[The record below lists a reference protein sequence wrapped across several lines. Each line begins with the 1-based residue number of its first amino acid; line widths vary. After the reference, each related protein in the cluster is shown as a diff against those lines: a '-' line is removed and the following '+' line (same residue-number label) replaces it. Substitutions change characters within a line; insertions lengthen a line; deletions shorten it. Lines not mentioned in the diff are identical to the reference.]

1 MGKRDGLEYGADG
14 GDGPEEFRADELRV
28 DEFRVDEFR
37 VDEFR
42 VDEFR
47 VDEFRVD
54 EFRVDEF
61 RVDEFRVDEFRVD
74 EFRVDEF
81 RVDERTFRELG
92 ERSRYSLRGET
103 YRMAREGLSFSAEAV
118 GEVRGTLAYAVED
131 VHRHLASVLA
141 GDLAEAVES
150 RDYERFEGL
159 VKEIGETDRRFAGT
173 VRQDGGFVGVEGYG
187 GPPDFPAGY
196 GRTSVESGQSF
207 LEEVKTL
214 LDGMDPARGEME
226 PVDCRVARSLV
237 ETAEGSLD
245 KLRRADWEDGD
256 PYDVKREQGEEHVA
270 MMMHALRRL
279 LRPRVDGSADWVG
292 GYGEGE

>member
-1 MGKRDGLEYGADG
+1 MTEFAGKAKRVTVSVAGKRTLEAGKESDMGKRDGLEYGADR
-14 GDGPEEFRADELRV
+14 GDGPEEFRADGL
-28 DEFRVDEFR
+28 
-37 VDEFR
+37 
-42 VDEFR
+42 
-47 VDEFRVD
+47 
-54 EFRVDEF
+54 
-61 RVDEFRVDEFRVD
+61 RVD

-92 ERSRYSLRGET
+92 ERSGYSLRGET

-131 VHRHLASVLA
+131 VHRRLASVLA

-150 RDYERFEGL
+150 GDYERFEGL

-173 VRQDGGFVGVEGYG
+173 VRQDGGFVGGEGYG
-187 GPPDFPAGY
+187 GPPDFPAEY
-196 GRTSVESGQSF
+196 GRSPVESGQSF
-207 LEEVKTL
+207 LEEVKKL
-214 LDGMDPARGEME
+214 LDGIDPALGDME

-270 MMMHALRRL
+270 MMMHALR
-279 LRPRVDGSADWVG
+279 PRVDGSADWVG